1 MNNRE
6 VSLDAIA
13 HAHEAV
19 KESLQE
25 AANDAR
31 YRDQLVWAA
40 VDAGVPQRDIAAALG
55 VNQQRVSRLASKGKP
70 DT

>member
-6 VSLDAIA
+6 VVLEGIA
-13 HAHEAV
+13 FAHEAV

-25 AANDAR
+25 AANDAH

-40 VDAGVPQRDIAAALG
+40 VDAGVPQRDIAAVLG